1 MPINRSACAK
11 RPKILI
17 IGDFSE
23 DFFRNLANFGE
34 VIKATE
40 VEDIAQLDDIDILLI
55 RSETKVDEGLTDR
68 MRNLKCVISATHGVN
83 HVSVDCLEK
92 KGIKFHNVPVQ
103 SYDIAQGVMA
113 HILAHSTN
121 LIEGDRSM
129 KQRKWKKRLLKGFR
143 IKGKTLGIIGYGR
156 TGKEVA
162 RIASVLGMNII
173 VYDPYVKDNEYAVTL
188 NELLSKSDFIT
199 VHAPLTEET
208 RNMIGKKE
216 IKKMRHGAFLINAA
230 RGGII
235 DEEALLDALRKG
247 KLAGAALDVYQQEP
261 PFLND
266 VSDKLVRNRK
276 VAATPH
282 SIGQTTEAM
291 AEKEEGVLKIIINY
305 VRGNNS
311 S

>member
-1 MPINRSACAK
+1 LLINRSARGNK
-11 RPKILI
+11 LKILTV
-17 IGDFSE
+17 GDFSE
-23 DFFRNLANFGE
+23 DFFRDLANFGE
-34 VIKATE
+34 LTKATE
-40 VEDIAQLDDIDILLI
+40 VEDNAQLDDFDILLI
-55 RSETKVDEGLTDR
+55 RSETKVDKGLTDR
-68 MRNLKCVISATHGVN
+68 MRNLKCVISATHGVD
-83 HVSVDCLEK
+83 HVSVDCLQK
-92 KGIKFHNVPVQ
+92 KGVKFHNVPVQ

-162 RIASVLGMNII
+162 RMASALEMNII

-216 IKKMRHGAFLINAA
+216 IEKMKDGVFLINTA

-235 DEEALLDALRKG
+235 NEEALLDALCKG
-247 KLAGAALDVYQQEP
+247 KLSGAALDVYRQEP

-276 VAATPH
+276 VTATPH
-282 SIGQTTEAM
+282 SIGQTKEAM
-291 AEKEEGVLKIIINY
+291 AEKEERVLKIVMNY
-305 VRGNNS
+305 VREDNS
-311 S
+311 G